1 MSSLEEEKLFQMVY
15 DFIESE
21 PQSQSPP
28 SIFSTSI
35 LQTPPLNDHH
45 FRYTTLQVQYVL
57 RPGSDAETEVL
68 AIVSKHLST
77 KPKTESE
84 KSSSLKKWLV
94 IRLKL
99 DGYDASLRQNCWT
112 TSWGCPGDY
121 EYIDIATQDMNG
133 EALRLIVDIDFKS
146 QFELARPTSAY
157 RKLSGTLPLIFVG
170 DEDKLNKILSLLCSA
185 GKESLKEKGLHI
197 PPWRTSTYM

>member
-1 MSSLEEEKLFQMVY
+1 E
-15 DFIESE
+15 
-21 PQSQSPP
+21 
-28 SIFSTSI
+28 
-35 LQTPPLNDHH
+35 
-45 FRYTTLQVQYVL
+45 VL
-57 RPGSDAETEVL
+57 RRGSDAETEVL

-77 KPKTESE
+77 KPKSVSE
-84 KSSSLKKWLV
+84 NSSSLKKWLV

-99 DGYDASLRQNCWT
+99 DGYDASLRQNSWT
-112 TSWGCPGDY
+112 TSWGCPGAELIFTVPGQIHSSDY
-121 EYIDIATQDMNG
+121 EYIDIATHDMNG